1 MAKLKGKEDFLDFLY
16 CSSILE
22 DRTSVLYSSLAEKT
36 RLPLVKALLLH
47 IAYDSGKHSAILEG
61 IAKSIGVWKTK
72 TDKDCERRFG
82 ESWRT
87 IRDLSEDLAQRKRI
101 PNEDLP
107 SFVKK
112 LERLESTSGEEYHM
126 LVQLKTLQFMT
137 KEIRELYN
145 VDLEDLKDI
154 FEEMIKDE
162 ERHTELLATI
172 IKIFTL
178 PEQKSTENAPVVKYQ
193 NPDSWVSPLG

>member
-1 MAKLKGKEDFLDFLY
+1 
-16 CSSILE
+16 
-22 DRTSVLYSSLAEKT
+22 
-36 RLPLVKALLLH
+36 
-47 IAYDSGKHSAILEG
+47 
-61 IAKSIGVWKTK
+61 
-72 TDKDCERRFG
+72 
-82 ESWRT
+82 
-87 IRDLSEDLAQRKRI
+87 
-101 PNEDLP
+101 
-107 SFVKK
+107 
-112 LERLESTSGEEYHM
+112 
-126 LVQLKTLQFMT
+126 MT

-178 PEQKSTENAPVVKYQ
+178 PEQKSTENAPVVRYQ